1 LKPEDAMAPMKY
13 RSRYRIGRGGRLVV
27 DRVPVYND
35 VNDSTPDDANIN
47 NNINS
52 NDSKKDYLFQYPFML
67 PTSPVPVNTNPLAA
81 TTIKPFQSS
90 HPVPQSHPIHPLPTA
105 QPVTQQPPQQQQ
117 QKITMNALAQLNNEN
132 LLKTANG
139 LLPPP
144 SQLPVA
150 AVQNN
155 LNNNNTIPP
164 QVPLP
169 SIPTTA
175 SSSSIPLLTKP
186 LPEIPLSNRRFLITH
201 KKNNK
206 HLFSNQQW
214 SNALPY
220 VFQQIPPMIPPPKP
234 LLSQEKAKRL
244 NEILQQSDS
253 EDEKIVIPRGSSGM
267 DIGKSICDVESN
279 LCFSN
284 FFYVVFL

>member
-1 LKPEDAMAPMKY
+1 MAPMKY

-27 DRVPVYND
+27 DRVPIYND
-35 VNDSTPDDANIN
+35 VNDSTPDDSN
-47 NNINS
+47 NNNNNS
-52 NDSKKDYLFQYPFML
+52 NNYNDSKKDYLFQYPFML

-81 TTIKPFQSS
+81 TTIKPFQPS
-90 HPVPQSHPIHPLPTA
+90 HPGPQSHSIHPSLPPT
-105 QPVTQQPPQQQQ
+105 QPVTQPQPQQQQQ

-132 LLKTANG
+132 LLKTTNG
-139 LLPPP
+139 LHPPAAV

-155 LNNNNTIPP
+155 LNNNNNNSIPP

-175 SSSSIPLLTKP
+175 SSSSVPLFTKP

-267 DIGKSICDVESN
+267 DIGKFD
-279 LCFSN
+279 L
-284 FFYVVFL
+284 